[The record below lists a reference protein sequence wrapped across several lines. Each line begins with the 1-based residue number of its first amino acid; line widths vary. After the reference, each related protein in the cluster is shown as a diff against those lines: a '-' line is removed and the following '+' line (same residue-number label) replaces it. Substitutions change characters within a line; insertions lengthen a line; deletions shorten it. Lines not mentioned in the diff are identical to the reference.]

1 VGTHKVSK
9 ERTSSHSIEPAPRR
23 AIGPQRNRRVVA
35 VTGASSFIG
44 TNLIGLLE
52 EDERVQR
59 IVCLDAAPPRTA
71 KAKSRVYD
79 VDLAASNAEERLA
92 EAFTAERVDTLV
104 HLSFLESPTHAVS
117 WAHELES
124 VGTMQ
129 VLNACR
135 RARVN
140 KLVFKSQTLLYGAHP
155 TNPNFL
161 SEKHP
166 LRARRTEPFFAD
178 KIGAEAEA
186 LRFGQPGQGRLATIL
201 RTAPILGPSVD
212 NFTTRY
218 LSHRLVPTVLG
229 FDPLWQFVHEAD
241 AVVAFKLAVDR
252 DVPGVFNI
260 TGDGVLPLSTV
271 IRLVGKTPLPLPRP
285 LASTLAG
292 ALWLAQLAEAPPAF
306 FDYLQYVC
314 VADGAHAKRTMGFTP
329 VFTSREALLDFAS
342 AQHLREVKLLS
353 ETPA

>member
-1 VGTHKVSK
+1 VSR
-9 ERTSSHSIEPAPRR
+9 ERTSTHSIEVTPGR
-23 AIGPQRNRRVVA
+23 ALRGQRGRRRVVA
-35 VTGASSFIG
+35 ITGASSFIG
-44 TNLIGLLE
+44 ANLIGLLE
-52 EDERVQR
+52 EDEAIGR
-59 IVCLDAAPPRTA
+59 IVCLDSSPPRTA

-79 VDLAASNAEERLA
+79 IDLASATAEERLA
-92 EAFTAERVDTLV
+92 EIFAAEAVDTLV
-104 HLSFLESPTHAVS
+104 HLAFLDSPTHAVS

-129 VLNACR
+129 AINACR

-166 LRARRTEPFFAD
+166 LRARRTEPFFTD
-178 KIGAEAEA
+178 KIAAESEA
-186 LRFGQPGQGRLATIL
+186 LRFGQPGQGRLVTIL

-212 NFTTRY
+212 NFATRY

-271 IRLVGKTPLPLPRP
+271 IRLAGKTSLPMPRA
-285 LASTLAG
+285 LATTIAG

-314 VADGAHAKRTMGFTP
+314 VADSTLAKKALGFTP

-342 AQHLREVKLLS
+342 AQHLREVNLLS